1 MFLFISHR
9 GNGKHNY
16 KENTVKSIINVLKED
31 VDGVEFDIR
40 MTKDKKFVLSHH
52 PVVNGL
58 IIRKSKY
65 YKLKKHLSSLQEVLD
80 KIKCNKIILI
90 EIKSEFDDEKILCKK
105 LCNILKKYNLNF
117 YICSFNKKII
127 EFMDFKYKKGLIIG
141 YYINYK
147 YLLNNYSFNIV
158 HYFYKDKINKNKESF
173 IWTIN
178 NKKKLKNIN
187 NNSYIIT
194 DKYYLIK

>member
-1 MFLFISHR
+1 
-9 GNGKHNY
+9 
-16 KENTVKSIINVLKED
+16 
-31 VDGVEFDIR
+31 
-40 MTKDKKFVLSHH
+40 
-52 PVVNGL
+52 
-58 IIRKSKY
+58 
-65 YKLKKHLSSLQEVLD
+65 
-80 KIKCNKIILI
+80 
-90 EIKSEFDDEKILCKK
+90 
-105 LCNILKKYNLNF
+105 
-117 YICSFNKKII
+117 
-127 EFMDFKYKKGLIIG
+127 MDFKYKKGLIIG

-158 HYFYKDKINKNKESF
+158 HYLYKDKINKNKESF